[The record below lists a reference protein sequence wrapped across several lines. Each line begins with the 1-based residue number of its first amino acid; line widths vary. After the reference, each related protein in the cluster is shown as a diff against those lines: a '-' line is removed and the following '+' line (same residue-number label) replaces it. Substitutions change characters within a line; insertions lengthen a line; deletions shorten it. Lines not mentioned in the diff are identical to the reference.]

1 MSWQK
6 DCCDVYSTEGVTALD
21 DEMGHHLDILDVNEE
36 SEGKYTVTAANT
48 AGRTTKSVQ
57 VQMIDN
63 LEVFE
68 AYKSF
73 SK

>member
-1 MSWQK
+1 MS
-6 DCCDVYSTEGVTALD
+6 ALT
-21 DEMGHHLDILDVNEE
+21 DEMGHHLDIQDVNEDT
-36 SEGKYTVTAANT
+36 EGKYTVTAANT

-57 VQMIDN
+57 VQMIEN

-68 AYKSF
+68 AYKSY

>member
-6 DCCDVYSTEGVTALD
+6 DCCDVSSTEGVSALT
-21 DEMGHHLDILDVNEE
+21 DETGHHLDILEVNEE

-57 VQMIDN
+57 VQMIEN

>member
-1 MSWQK
+1 MS
-6 DCCDVYSTEGVTALD
+6 TLT
-21 DEMGHHLDILDVNEE
+21 DETGHHLDILDVNEE
-36 SEGKYTVTAANT
+36 SEGKYTVAAANT

-63 LEVFE
+63 MEVFE